1 MYHTN
6 AVAVARWWRCGGEPM
21 TMTPKLA
28 CGSGGGGSTK
38 ARAERVM

>member
-6 AVAVARWWRCGGEPM
+6 AVAIGGNAGGEPR
-21 TMTPKLA
+21 TTTPKLA
-28 CGSGGGGSTK
+28 CGSGGGSTK